1 MISAHHRRS
10 NARLQSVQQGR
21 HANLRL
27 EHLLHLPG
35 QLCRRSCQAAG
46 TRSSSSVRRAATA
59 LDRRS
64 LRLRHAAHPLAGR
77 ERGFGRRGIVAGGR
91 GHGEGG
97 RWVRSDGRHG
107 AELSSK
113 GGWRRDGKPGD
124 ACDAAAR
131 RKDSLVGRGG
141 GGGPRYWGFERQ
153 GLFVSETIRLHAGRP
168 EPGLRQRWLPYN
180 TYL

>member
-1 MISAHHRRS
+1 MISAHLRRS

-97 RWVRSDGRHG
+97 RWVRSDGRARSRVVVEG
-107 AELSSK
+107 WLEK
-113 GGWRRDGKPGD
+113 GWQTGRCVRCRCPPQGQFSWTRWWWW
-124 ACDAAAR
+124 AALLGVREAG
-131 RKDSLVGRGG
+131 VV
-141 GGGPRYWGFERQ
+141 RQ
-153 GLFVSETIRLHAGRP
+153 
-168 EPGLRQRWLPYN
+168 
-180 TYL
+180 